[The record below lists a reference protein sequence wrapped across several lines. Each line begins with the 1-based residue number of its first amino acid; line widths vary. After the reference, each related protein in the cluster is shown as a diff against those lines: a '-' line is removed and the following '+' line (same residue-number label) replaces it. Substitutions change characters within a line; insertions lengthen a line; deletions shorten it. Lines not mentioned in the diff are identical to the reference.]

1 VNARTPTLAAIPVLL
16 AALCGGLSGCS
27 NAPRTESAAP
37 ETVNNVPVIVAS
49 EANQPDWLEAIG
61 TVRASRTSQVAS
73 QMMGTI
79 VEIHVREGDKVSAG
93 QVLAVLDDAQPQAAV
108 AQAAAAVAAAEKEV
122 IAAESDVSISQSTL
136 KRYQQLYEKKSV
148 SPQEFDEISARRQSA
163 EARRDLARAQQ
174 AQASA
179 ALNQARIALGYVQIR
194 APFDGIVTEKKAEA
208 GALAT
213 PGAPLFTVEDAR
225 GFRLEVTVDE
235 QDVPLVRSGQ
245 AAPVSLEALGNAA
258 VTGKVAQILPAADPA
273 SRSFLVKI
281 DLPASARLRSGLF
294 GTARFS
300 RGERKTILIPRTA
313 IAARGQLQGIYVLDA
328 KQIAGLRYV
337 TLGRTFGN
345 QVEVLTGLQSGEKLI
360 AEPGSRE
367 WGGKRIGSPQ

>member
-1 VNARTPTLAAIPVLL
+1 MNARTPTLAAIPVLL
-16 AALCGGLSGCS
+16 AALCAGLAGCS

-37 ETVNNVPVIVAS
+37 ETVNDVHVIVAG
-49 EANQPDWLEAIG
+49 ETTQPDWLEAIG
-61 TVRASRTSQVAS
+61 TVRASQTSQVAS

-79 VEIHVREGDKVSAG
+79 LEIHVREGDKVRAS

-122 IAAESDVSISQSTL
+122 IAADSDVSISQSTL
-136 KRYQQLYEKKSV
+136 QRYQQLYEKKSV

-179 ALNQARIALGYVQIR
+179 ALNQARIALAYVQIR
-194 APFDGIVTEKKAEA
+194 APFDGIVTEKKAEP

-235 QDVPLVRSGQ
+235 RDVQRVRVG
-245 AAPVSLEALGNAA
+245 
-258 VTGKVAQILPAADPA
+258 
-273 SRSFLVKI
+273 
-281 DLPASARLRSGLF
+281 
-294 GTARFS
+294 
-300 RGERKTILIPRTA
+300 
-313 IAARGQLQGIYVLDA
+313 
-328 KQIAGLRYV
+328 
-337 TLGRTFGN
+337 
-345 QVEVLTGLQSGEKLI
+345 
-360 AEPGSRE
+360 
-367 WGGKRIGSPQ
+367 

>member
-1 VNARTPTLAAIPVLL
+1 MNARTPTLAAIPVLL
-16 AALCGGLSGCS
+16 AALCAGLAGCS
-27 NAPRTESAAP
+27 NAPRTKSAAP
-37 ETVNNVPVIVAS
+37 ETVNDVHVIVAG
-49 EANQPDWLEAIG
+49 ETTQPDWLEAIG
-61 TVRASRTSQVAS
+61 TVRASQTSQVAS

-79 VEIHVREGDKVSAG
+79 LEIHVREGDKVRAG

-122 IAAESDVSISQSTL
+122 IAADSDVSISQSTL
-136 KRYQQLYEKKSV
+136 QRYQQLYEKKSV

-179 ALNQARIALGYVQIR
+179 ALNQARIALAYVQLR
-194 APFDGIVTEKKAEA
+194 APFDGLVTEKKAEA

-235 QDVPLVRSGQ
+235 RDVQRVRVGQ

-281 DLPASARLRSGLF
+281 DLPASPRLRSGLF

-300 RGERKTILIPRTA
+300 RGERKAILIPRTA

-328 KQIAGLRYV
+328 NQTAVLRYV

-345 QVEVLTGLQSGEKLI
+345 QVEVLAGLQTGEKLI
-360 AEPGSRE
+360 ADPGSRE